1 MVTWIACMLVRE
13 FELLILGGCI
23 YIDYADME
31 GIIIN
36 AWRGPELGALF
47 DGKIIQLEDNKT
59 IIH

>member
-36 AWRGPELGALF
+36 A
-47 DGKIIQLEDNKT
+47 
-59 IIH
+59 